1 VNSDPWTPAT
11 LSSLTAL
18 LRISNTLTAISTTAS
33 PTFTLTAISKKKTI
47 PCDPSFL
54 VGPSLSLLKLGWD
67 RRPVPQQFKAYAGWV
82 TDSQGLLTVFHLQ
95 AIHKTHITNKRTKRT

>member
-33 PTFTLTAISKKKTI
+33 PTFTLTAI
-47 PCDPSFL
+47 
-54 VGPSLSLLKLGWD
+54 
-67 RRPVPQQFKAYAGWV
+67 
-82 TDSQGLLTVFHLQ
+82 
-95 AIHKTHITNKRTKRT
+95 